1 MEMQS
6 VKRCL
11 FFVFVMI
18 LFMDITS
25 FAEIDD
31 KGSACLMN
39 AVTGEVLYEKNAYE
53 KRPMAST
60 TKIMTA
66 LVALENS
73 DLYDI
78 VTMNNEDVR
87 VGGSSTYA
95 KAGDQFYM
103 EDAIFGLMLNSG
115 NDAAEAIARSV
126 GGNREAF
133 ADMMNKTAI
142 EAGAFDTCFLNPS
155 GLPEDGH
162 YTTAYDLALITR
174 RALSI
179 EKFSEIVSTQKRTV
193 WPINNPEHP
202 LDFYNHNKL
211 LGLFDDC
218 TGVKTG
224 YTQKAGRCLVSSAER
239 DGMKFIAVTLNDR
252 NDWNDHCEMYESI
265 FGVAYPVKVVE
276 KGQCIRTSG
285 KYLFVAE
292 RDFIV
297 PSLVDKKTEV
307 EAVIHMASNIRGPI
321 NAGEKVG
328 YIGIM
333 FGDEE
338 IGTVDIVSESDIE
351 ENAKLVF
358 EKSFKVYFIN
368 ILKKLTV

>member
-1 MEMQS
+1 M
-6 VKRCL
+6 KKCL

-25 FAEIDD
+25 FAEVDD

-95 KAGDQFYM
+95 KAGDQLYM

-126 GGNREAF
+126 GGTREVF

-239 DGMKFIAVTLNDR
+239 DGMKFIAVTLNDQ

-265 FGVAYPVKVVE
+265 FNVAYPVKVVE
-276 KGQCIRTSG
+276 KGQCIRTAG
-285 KYLFVAE
+285 KYSFVAE
-292 RDFIV
+292 RNFIV
-297 PSLVDKKTEV
+297 PSLLDKKTEI
-307 EAVIHMASNIRGPI
+307 ETVIHIASNIRGPI

-338 IGTVDIVSESDIE
+338 IGTVDIVSESDITE
-351 ENAKLVF
+351 DAELVF
-358 EKSFKVYFIN
+358 EKSFEVYFIN
-368 ILKKLTV
+368 ILKKLTL